1 MSGQQQQSNMNNI
14 RPPQFIAAGV
24 PAASSSMAQQQRGG
38 GLNLDDIFGD
48 CFFTP
53 EGEAIFLSENP
64 QFQQQQL
71 QAEEQKLSFLT
82 SGETNGV
89 AQNASRPN
97 TTGGG
102 GFALV
107 APGGGIV
114 TTGLHEPKA
123 SATVMGAGVP
133 PPAAPFV
140 QAPQRPHHLQYAFVQ
155 ANGGETQAPMMEG
168 NSASLAAVSG
178 TNSARGAAS
187 SVAVGGMKKESSQD
201 RRWEKLLVIVA
212 HSFLI
217 MADIIQAFELSL
229 SPKYILANLSKSV
242 IANTQNVHVFVK
254 SFFSNHYS
262 KVYLY

>member
-1 MSGQQQQSNMNNI
+1 MMRNVAGNMLNTQQQSNMNI

-24 PAASSSMAQQQRGG
+24 PAASSSMQQQRGTPG

-64 QFQQQQL
+64 QLQQQL
-71 QAEEQKLSFLT
+71 VQQQEALQAEQQKLSFLT

-89 AQNASRPN
+89 AQNASII
-97 TTGGG
+97 TTGG

-107 APGGGIV
+107 PPGGGIV

-123 SATVMGAGVP
+123 SSTVMGAGVP

-155 ANGGETQAPMMEG
+155 ANGGETQAPMMG
-168 NSASLAAVSG
+168 DNSASLAAVSG

-187 SVAVGGMKKESSQD
+187 AVAVGGMKKESSQD
-201 RRWEKLLVIVA
+201 RR
-212 HSFLI
+212 
-217 MADIIQAFELSL
+217 
-229 SPKYILANLSKSV
+229 
-242 IANTQNVHVFVK
+242 
-254 SFFSNHYS
+254 
-262 KVYLY
+262 